1 MVKSTTIDF
10 SYFPVRAER
19 ARSAFKLGGM
29 FLITSKQ
36 SSEAFFEMKNQRYQY
51 YSLASLETEQNR
63 FVSTLPFSIRVL
75 LESLLRQENGV
86 GITQEHI
93 ENLAQW
99 SSKRENKG
107 EVPFKPARVIL
118 QDFTGVPAVVDLA
131 SLRKTIADF
140 GGDPTT
146 INPEV
151 PVDLVVDHS
160 VQVDVAGVKQALQLN
175 MKMEFQRNQERYRFL
190 SWAQK
195 VFDNYRVV
203 PPATGIVH
211 QVNIEYL
218 ATVVTKKKQEDGTTL
233 LYPDTLVGTDSHTT
247 MVNGLG
253 VLGWGVGGIEAEASM
268 LGEPSYFPV
277 PEVVGVR
284 FINEL
289 SQGATAT
296 DLALKVTQVLRKQK
310 VVGKFVEFFGTGLV
324 SLSLADRATVANMA
338 PEYGATCGFFPV
350 DDETIRYLRLTGRE
364 EEAVAI
370 TERYL
375 KENQLFYDPLTD
387 LEPNYTKVIEIDL
400 SKIEANLAG
409 PKRPQD
415 LVPLSEMKSAFE
427 HAISA
432 PEGLQGFGLSKEQQ
446 TQSVALDLEGVH
458 HELKPG
464 AVAIAA
470 ITSCTNT
477 SNPFVMLS
485 AGLVAK
491 KAAQLGLNVPNY
503 VKTSLAPGSKV
514 VTAYLEKAGLL
525 PYLEQLGF
533 HLVGYGCTTCIG
545 NSGALKPEVESVIKE
560 NDLLTAGV
568 LSGNRNFEGRIHPL
582 VKANYLA
589 SPPLVVL
596 YALAGTVNIDV
607 LNEPIGIGEGGIP
620 VYFND
625 LWPTRDEI
633 QALIDECVTPELYKQ
648 EYARVFSDNEEWN
661 SIETDAEPLYGWEE
675 TSTYIANPPY
685 FSGMTKERVARK
697 PLKQLAVLAKFGDSV
712 TTDHISPAGSIQK
725 NSPAGHYLIERGVPV
740 REFNSYGARR
750 GHHEVMMRG
759 TLANIR
765 IRNQLVPG
773 VEGGYTIFTP
783 TQEKMAIY
791 DAAMNYQKQ
800 GTKTVILAGDD
811 YGMGSSRDWAAK
823 GVQLLGVEAVIAK
836 SYERIHRSNLVMMG
850 VLPLQFKSGEDANSL
865 GLTGTEL
872 FDIAIDE
879 TKGILDTVTV
889 TATKPDGETI
899 QFETI
904 LRFDSA
910 VDITYYQHGGI
921 LPMVIRKKLQG

>member
-1 MVKSTTIDF
+1 
-10 SYFPVRAER
+10 
-19 ARSAFKLGGM
+19 M
-29 FLITSKQ
+29 FLITNKK
-36 SSEAFFEMKNQRYQY
+36 SSNAFFELNHQMYHY
-51 YSLASLETEQNR
+51 YSLASLETEGHS
-63 FVSTLPFSIRVL
+63 FVAKLPYSIRVL
-75 LESLLRQENGV
+75 LESLLRQSNHN
-86 GITQEHI
+86 GITEEHI
-93 ENLAQW
+93 KQLANW
-99 SSKRENKG
+99 SANKPNKG

-118 QDFTGVPAVVDLA
+118 QDFTGVPAIVDLA

-140 GGDPTT
+140 GGDPTK

-218 ATVVTKKKQEDGTTL
+218 ATVVTQKKQADDTIL

-247 MVNGLG
+247 MVNALG

-268 LGEPSYFPV
+268 LGEPSYFPI
-277 PEVVGVR
+277 PDVVGVR
-284 FINEL
+284 FVNEL

-310 VVGKFVEFFGTGLV
+310 VVGKFVEFFGSGLI
-324 SLSLADRATVANMA
+324 SLSLANRATVANMA

-350 DDETIRYLRLTGRE
+350 DDETIRYMRLTGRE
-364 EEAVAI
+364 EQNVAVA
-370 TERYL
+370 ERYL
-375 KENQLFYDPLTD
+375 KENQLFYDPKND
-387 LEPNYTKVIEIDL
+387 QEPNYTKVIEIDL
-400 SKIEANLAG
+400 SEIEANLAG

-415 LVPLSEMKSAFE
+415 LVPLSEMKTAFE
-427 HAISA
+427 HAVKA
-432 PEGLQGFGLSKEQQ
+432 LTGLQGFGLTEKQLTENV
-446 TQSVALDLEGVH
+446 TLELEGERH
-458 HELKPG
+458 QLKPG
-464 AVAIAA
+464 AIAIAA

-491 KAAQLGLNVPNY
+491 KAALLGLNVPNY

-514 VTAYLEKAGLL
+514 VTAYLKKAGLL

-545 NSGALKPEVESVIKE
+545 NSGALKPEVEDVIKE

-568 LSGNRNFEGRIHPL
+568 LSGNRNFEGRIHSL

-596 YALAGTVNIDV
+596 YALAGTVDIDV
-607 LNEPIGIGEGGIP
+607 FNEPIGIGENGIP
-620 VYFND
+620 IYFND
-625 LWPTRDEI
+625 IWPSRDEI
-633 QALIDECVTPELYKQ
+633 QALIDECVTPELYQ
-648 EYARVFSDNEEWN
+648 AEYARVFSDNEEWN
-661 SIETDAEPLYGWEE
+661 QIETNDEPLYGWEE
-675 TSTYIANPPY
+675 ESTYIANPPY
-685 FSGMTKERVARK
+685 FTKMTKEREPRR
-697 PLKQLAVLAKFGDSV
+697 PLKRLAVLAKFGDSV

-725 NSPAGHYLIERGVPV
+725 NSPAGQYLIDRGVEV

-765 IRNQLVPG
+765 IRNQLVPE
-773 VEGGYTIFTP
+773 VEGGYTIFMP
-783 TQEKMAIY
+783 TNERMAIY

-800 GTKTVILAGDD
+800 GTKLVILAGDD

-823 GVQLLGVEAVIAK
+823 GVQLLGVEVVIAK

-850 VLPLQFKSGEDANSL
+850 VLPLQFKPGEDADNL

-872 FDIAIDE
+872 FDIDIDE
-879 TKGILDTVTV
+879 TKGILDTVKV
-889 TATKPDGETI
+889 TASKSNGEVI
-899 QFETI
+899 EFETV

-921 LPMVIRKKLQG
+921 LPMVIRKKL

>member
-1 MVKSTTIDF
+1 VITEKKLPKNF
-10 SYFPVRAER
+10 
-19 ARSAFKLGGM
+19 FKLHGQ
-29 FLITSKQ
+29 T
-36 SSEAFFEMKNQRYQY
+36 YYY
-51 YSLASLETEQNR
+51 YSLASLESAQHL
-63 FVSTLPFSIRVL
+63 FVDKLPFSIRVL
-75 LESLLRQENGV
+75 LESLLRQENGQ

-93 ENLAQW
+93 QQLAQW
-99 SSKRENKG
+99 SPNQENKG

-131 SLRKTIADF
+131 ALRKTIADF

-151 PVDLVVDHS
+151 PVDLVIDHS

-218 ATVVTKKKQEDGTTL
+218 ASVVTQKKLTDDSIL

-247 MVNGLG
+247 MANALG

-268 LGEPSYFPV
+268 LGEPSYFPI

-284 FINEL
+284 FVHAL

-310 VVGKFVEFFGTGLV
+310 VVGKFVEFFGPGLA

-350 DDETIRYLRLTGRE
+350 DDETLRYLRLTGRNE
-364 EEAVAI
+364 QAVAVA
-370 TERYL
+370 ERYL
-375 KENQLFYDPLTD
+375 KENQLFYDPLED
-387 LEPNYTKVIEIDL
+387 AEPNYSKVIEIDL
-400 SKIEANLAG
+400 SEIEANLAG

-415 LVPLSEMKSAFE
+415 LIPLSQMKTSFAE
-427 HAISA
+427 AVQA
-432 PEGLQGFGLSKEQQ
+432 PSGLQGFGLSKEQ
-446 TQSVALDLEGVH
+446 LEQKVPLTLEDEI

-464 AVAIAA
+464 ALAIAA

-491 KAAQLGLNVPNY
+491 KATQLGLKVPNY

-514 VTAYLEKAGLL
+514 VTAYLKKAGLL

-545 NSGALKPEVESVIKE
+545 NSGNLKPEVEAAIKE

-596 YALAGTVNIDV
+596 YALAGTVDLDV
-607 LNEPIGIGEGGIP
+607 LNEPIGIGNKGRPI
-620 VYFND
+620 YFAD

-633 QALIDECVTPELYKQ
+633 QALVDECVTPELYQ
-648 EYARVFSDNEEWN
+648 AEYARVFSDNEAWN
-661 SIETDAEPLYGWEE
+661 QIETSAEPLYAWDEA
-675 TSTYIANPPY
+675 STYIANPPY
-685 FSGMTKERVARK
+685 FDGMTKERTTRE
-697 PLKQLAVLAKFGDSV
+697 PLKDLAVLAKFGDSV

-725 NSPAGHYLIERGVPV
+725 NSPAGQYLVEKGVPI

-773 VEGGYTIFTP
+773 VEGGVTVFAP
-783 TQEKMAIY
+783 TQEKMPIY
-791 DAAMNYQKQ
+791 DAAMKYQEAR
-800 GTKTVILAGDD
+800 TKLVILAGDD

-850 VLPLQFKSGEDANSL
+850 VLPLQFLPGEDAESL
-865 GLTGTEL
+865 GLTGTER
-872 FDIAIDE
+872 FDIDIDE
-879 TKGILDTVTV
+879 TKGILDHVTV
-889 TATKPDGETI
+889 TAKKVTGETI

-904 LRFDSA
+904 VRFDSA

-921 LPMVIRKKLQG
+921 LPMVIRKKLL

>member
-1 MVKSTTIDF
+1 MITNKKS
-10 SYFPVRAER
+10 SN
-19 ARSAFKLGGM
+19 
-29 FLITSKQ
+29 
-36 SSEAFFEMKNQRYQY
+36 AFFELNHQMYHY
-51 YSLASLETEQNR
+51 YTLASLETEGHS
-63 FVSTLPFSIRVL
+63 FVAKLPFSIRVL
-75 LESLLRQENGV
+75 LESLLRQLNHN
-86 GITQEHI
+86 GITEEHI
-93 ENLAQW
+93 EQLANW
-99 SSKRENKG
+99 SANQPNKG

-118 QDFTGVPAVVDLA
+118 QDFTGVPAIVDLA
-131 SLRKTIADF
+131 SLRKIIADF
-140 GGDPTT
+140 GGDPTK

-218 ATVVTKKKQEDGTTL
+218 ATVVTQKKQADDTIL

-247 MVNGLG
+247 MVNALG

-268 LGEPSYFPV
+268 LGEPSYFPI
-277 PEVVGVR
+277 PDVVGVR
-284 FINEL
+284 FVNEL

-310 VVGKFVEFFGTGLV
+310 VVGKFVEFFGSGLI

-364 EEAVAI
+364 EQNVAVA
-370 TERYL
+370 ERYL
-375 KENQLFYDPLTD
+375 KENQLFYDPKND
-387 LEPNYTKVIEIDL
+387 QEPNYTKVIEIDL
-400 SKIEANLAG
+400 SEIEANLAG

-415 LVPLSEMKSAFE
+415 LVPLSEMKTAFE
-427 HAISA
+427 HAVKAST
-432 PEGLQGFGLSKEQQ
+432 GLQGFGLTEKQLTENV
-446 TQSVALDLEGVH
+446 TLELEGERH
-458 HELKPG
+458 QLKPG
-464 AVAIAA
+464 AIAIAA

-491 KAAQLGLNVPNY
+491 KAALLGLNVPNY

-514 VTAYLEKAGLL
+514 VTAYLKKAGLL

-545 NSGALKPEVESVIKE
+545 NSGALKPEVEDVIKE

-568 LSGNRNFEGRIHPL
+568 LSGNRNFEGRIHSL

-596 YALAGTVNIDV
+596 YALAGTVDIDV
-607 LNEPIGIGEGGIP
+607 FNEPIGIGENGIP
-620 VYFND
+620 IYFND
-625 LWPTRDEI
+625 IWPSRDEI
-633 QALIDECVTPELYKQ
+633 QALIDECVTPELYQ
-648 EYARVFSDNEEWN
+648 AEYARVFSDNEEWN
-661 SIETDAEPLYGWEE
+661 QIETNDEPLYGWEE
-675 TSTYIANPPY
+675 ESTYIANPPY
-685 FSGMTKERVARK
+685 FTKMTKEREPRR
-697 PLKQLAVLAKFGDSV
+697 PLKRLAVLAKFGDSV

-725 NSPAGHYLIERGVPV
+725 NSPAGQYLIDRGVEV

-765 IRNQLVPG
+765 IRNQLVPE
-773 VEGGYTIFTP
+773 VEGGYTIFMP
-783 TQEKMAIY
+783 TNERMAIY

-800 GTKTVILAGDD
+800 GTKLVILAGDD

-823 GVQLLGVEAVIAK
+823 GVQLLGVEVVIAK

-850 VLPLQFKSGEDANSL
+850 VLPLQFKPGEDADNL

-872 FDIAIDE
+872 FDIDIDE
-879 TKGILDTVTV
+879 TKGILDTVKV
-889 TATKPDGETI
+889 TASKSNGEVI
-899 QFETI
+899 EFETV

-921 LPMVIRKKLQG
+921 LPMVIRKKL

>member
-1 MVKSTTIDF
+1 MVLTTKTQTAKT
-10 SYFPVRAER
+10 Y
-19 ARSAFKLGGM
+19 
-29 FLITSKQ
+29 
-36 SSEAFFEMKNQRYQY
+36 FEMNHQKY
-51 YSLASLETEQNR
+51 YYYALSSLESSGQQYINK
-63 FVSTLPFSIRVL
+63 LPYSIRVL
-75 LESLLRQENGV
+75 LESLLRQINHN
-86 GITQEHI
+86 GITKEHI
-93 ENLAQW
+93 DQLAQW
-99 SSKRENKG
+99 SPNQPNKG

-118 QDFTGVPAVVDLA
+118 QDFTGVPAIVDLA

-140 GGDPTT
+140 GGDPTK

-218 ATVVTKKKQEDGTTL
+218 ASVVTQNKQEDGTIL

-247 MVNGLG
+247 MVNALG

-268 LGEPSYFPV
+268 LGEPSYFPI

-296 DLALKVTQVLRKQK
+296 DLALKVTQVLREQK
-310 VVGKFVEFFGTGLV
+310 VVGKFVEFFGAGLV
-324 SLSLADRATVANMA
+324 HLSLADRATVANMA

-364 EEAVAI
+364 DQAVAI
-370 TERYL
+370 AERYL
-375 KENQLFYDPLTD
+375 KENQLFYDPIND
-387 LEPNYTKVIEIDL
+387 QEPNYTKVIEIDL
-400 SKIEANLAG
+400 SMIEANLAG

-415 LVPLSEMKSAFE
+415 LIPLSKMKTAFE
-427 HAISA
+427 QAVKA
-432 PEGLQGFGLSKEQQ
+432 PEGLQGFGLSEEQQ
-446 TQSVALDLEGVH
+446 KQSISLDLDDVH
-458 HELKPG
+458 HQLKPG
-464 AVAIAA
+464 ALAIAA

-491 KAAQLGLNVPNY
+491 KAAILGLNVPNY

-545 NSGALKPEVESVIKE
+545 NSGALKPEVEAAIKE
-560 NDLLTAGV
+560 NDLLTSGV

-596 YALAGTVNIDV
+596 YALAGTVDIDV
-607 LNEPIGIGEGGIP
+607 FNEPIGIGENDIP
-620 VYFND
+620 IYFND

-633 QALIDECVTPELYKQ
+633 QALIDQCVTPELYKQ

-661 SIETDAEPLYGWEE
+661 QIETDAEALYAWEE

-685 FSGMTKERVARK
+685 FEGMTKEREPRK

-725 NSPAGHYLIERGVPV
+725 NSPAGQYLIERGVEV

-773 VEGGYTIFTP
+773 TEGGYTVFAP
-783 TQEKMAIY
+783 TKEKMAIY

-800 GTKTVILAGDD
+800 GTKLVILAGDD

-850 VLPLQFKSGEDANSL
+850 VLPLQFKSGEDADSL
-865 GLTGTEL
+865 GLTGTES
-872 FDIAIDE
+872 FDIDIDE
-879 TKGILDTVTV
+879 TKGILDNVTV
-889 TATKPDGETI
+889 TATKQNGEKI

-910 VDITYYQHGGI
+910 VDITYYQNGGI
-921 LPMVIRKKLQG
+921 LPMVIRKKLQS

>member
-1 MVKSTTIDF
+1 
-10 SYFPVRAER
+10 
-19 ARSAFKLGGM
+19 M
-29 FLITSKQ
+29 FLITSKEL
-36 SSEAFFEMKNQRYQY
+36 SEIFFEMDQKKYHY
-51 YSLASLETEQNR
+51 YSLASLETEQHQ
-63 FVSTLPFSIRVL
+63 FIGKLPFSIRVL
-75 LESLLRQENGV
+75 LESLLRQKNGT
-86 GITQEHI
+86 GITQKHI
-93 ENLAQW
+93 DDLAKW
-99 SSKRENKG
+99 SAKHENKG

-118 QDFTGVPAVVDLA
+118 QDFTGVPAIVDLA

-140 GGDPTT
+140 GGEPTK

-160 VQVDVAGVKQALQLN
+160 VQVDVAGMKQALQLN
-175 MKMEFQRNQERYRFL
+175 MNMEFQRNQERYRFL

-218 ATVVTKKKQEDGTTL
+218 ATVVTQKRIDDDTIL

-247 MVNGLG
+247 MVNALG

-268 LGEPSYFPV
+268 LGEPSYFPI

-296 DLALKVTQVLRKQK
+296 DLALKVTQVLREQK
-310 VVGKFVEFFGTGLV
+310 VVGKFVEFFGSGLIK
-324 SLSLADRATVANMA
+324 LSLADRATVANMA

-350 DDETIRYLRLTGRE
+350 DDETIRYLRLTGRDE
-364 EEAVAI
+364 QTVAV

-375 KENQLFYDPLTD
+375 KENQLFYDPIND
-387 LEPNYTKVIEIDL
+387 PEPEYTKVIEIDL
-400 SKIEANLAG
+400 SEIEANLAG

-415 LVPLSEMKSAFE
+415 LVPLSEMKKTFE
-427 HAISA
+427 KAVHS
-432 PEGLQGFGLSKEQQ
+432 PEGLQGFGLTEKQLEK
-446 TQSVALDLEGVH
+446 SVSLELEGVH
-458 HELKPG
+458 HQLKPG
-464 AVAIAA
+464 VLAIAA

-491 KAAQLGLNVPNY
+491 KAALLGLQVPNY

-545 NSGALKPEVESVIKE
+545 NSGALKPEVEEAIKE
-560 NDLLTAGV
+560 NDLLTSGV

-582 VKANYLA
+582 IKANYLA

-596 YALAGTVNIDV
+596 YALAGTVDIDV
-607 LNEPIGIGEGGIP
+607 FNEPIGIGENDIP
-620 VYFND
+620 IYFND
-625 LWPTRDEI
+625 LWPSRDEI
-633 QALIDECVTPELYKQ
+633 QALIDECVTPELYQQ
-648 EYARVFSDNEEWN
+648 EYARVFSDNAEWN
-661 SIETDAEPLYGWEE
+661 KIETNDEPLYSWEE
-675 TSTYIANPPY
+675 ESTYIANPPY
-685 FSGMTKERVARK
+685 FVGMTKERIPRK
-697 PLKQLAVLAKFGDSV
+697 PLNQLAVLAKFGDSV

-725 NSPAGHYLIERGVPV
+725 NSPAGQYLMDRGVGV

-783 TQEKMAIY
+783 TQEKMTIY

-800 GTKTVILAGDD
+800 GTKLVILAGDD

-850 VLPLQFKSGEDANSL
+850 VLPLQFKTGEDADSL

-889 TATKPDGETI
+889 TATKTTGEI
-899 QFETI
+899 VQFETI

-910 VDITYYQHGGI
+910 VDLTYYQHGGI
-921 LPMVIRKKLQG
+921 LPMVIRKKLQC

>member
-1 MVKSTTIDF
+1 MVLISKQ
-10 SYFPVRAER
+10 
-19 ARSAFKLGGM
+19 RSAE
-29 FLITSKQ
+29 T
-36 SSEAFFEMKNQRYQY
+36 FFYYDNQKYHY
-51 YSLASLETEQNR
+51 YELASLETEQNL
-63 FVSTLPFSIRVL
+63 FVSKLPFSIRVL
-75 LESLLRQENGV
+75 LESLLRQKNGT
-86 GITQEHI
+86 GITQQHI
-93 ENLAQW
+93 DQLANW
-99 SSKRENKG
+99 SAKEKNVG

-151 PVDLVVDHS
+151 PVDLVIDHS

-175 MKMEFQRNQERYRFL
+175 MSMEFQRNQERYRFL

-211 QVNIEYL
+211 QVNVEYL
-218 ATVVTKKKQEDGTTL
+218 ASVVIQKKMEDRSTL

-247 MVNGLG
+247 MVNALG

-268 LGEPSYFPV
+268 LGEPSYFPI
-277 PEVVGVR
+277 PEVIGVR
-284 FINEL
+284 FVNEL

-296 DLALKVTQVLRKQK
+296 DLALKVTQVLREQK
-310 VVGKFVEFFGTGLV
+310 VVGKFVEFFGPGLV
-324 SLSLADRATVANMA
+324 NLSLADRATVANMA

-364 EEAVAI
+364 EHAVKVA
-370 TERYL
+370 EHYL
-375 KENQLFYDPLTD
+375 KENQLFYEPSTD
-387 LEPNYTKVIEIDL
+387 QEPSYTKVIEIDL
-400 SKIEANLAG
+400 SKIVANLAG

-415 LVPLSEMKSAFE
+415 LIPLTEMKNSFE
-427 HAISA
+427 EALNA
-432 PEGLQGFGLSKEQQ
+432 PSGLQGFGLSKEQQ
-446 TQSVALDLEGVH
+446 EQSIPLDLEGEH

-464 AVAIAA
+464 ALAIAA

-491 KAAQLGLNVPNY
+491 KAAELGLTVPNY

-525 PYLEQLGF
+525 PYLETLGF

-545 NSGALKPEVESVIKE
+545 NSGALKPEVEEVIKE

-596 YALAGTVNIDV
+596 YALAGTVAIDV
-607 LNEPIGIGEGGIP
+607 FNEPIGIDKNGIP
-620 VYFND
+620 IYFND
-625 LWPTRDEI
+625 LWPSREEV
-633 QALIDECVTPELYKQ
+633 QHLIDQCVTPELYKQ
-648 EYARVFSDNEEWN
+648 EYAGVFNDNEEWN
-661 SIETDAEPLYGWEE
+661 KIQTTAEPLYAWDQA
-675 TSTYIANPPY
+675 STYIANPPY
-685 FSGMTKERVARK
+685 FEGMSQERTVRE
-697 PLKQLAVLAKFGDSV
+697 PLKNLAVLAKFGDSV

-725 NSPAGHYLIERGVPV
+725 NSPAGQYLTEQGVDI
-740 REFNSYGARR
+740 RAFNSYGARR

-765 IRNQLVPG
+765 IRNQLVPEI
-773 VEGGYTIFTP
+773 EGGYTIFQP
-783 TQEKMAIY
+783 TRETMPIY
-791 DAAMNYQKQ
+791 DAAMKYQQ
-800 GTKTVILAGDD
+800 EGTKLVILAGDD

-850 VLPLQFKSGEDANSL
+850 VLPLQFLKGQDAESL
-865 GLTGTEL
+865 GLTGTEQ
-872 FDIAIDE
+872 FDIEIDE
-879 TKGILDTVTV
+879 TKGILDTVKV
-889 TATKPDGETI
+889 TAKKDSGETI
-899 QFETI
+899 EFETL

-921 LPMVIRKKLQG
+921 LPMVIRKKLEQMA

>member
-1 MVKSTTIDF
+1 M
-10 SYFPVRAER
+10 
-19 ARSAFKLGGM
+19 
-29 FLITSKQ
+29 ITSKQ
-36 SSEAFFEMKNQRYQY
+36 ASETFFEMNHKQYSY
-51 YSLASLETEQNR
+51 YSLASLETAQDP
-63 FVSTLPFSIRVL
+63 FVAKLPFSIRVL
-75 LESLLRQENGV
+75 LESLLRQKNGV

-93 ENLAQW
+93 DDLSRW
-99 SSKRENKG
+99 SSKHINNG

-118 QDFTGVPAVVDLA
+118 QDFTGVPAIVDLA

-218 ATVVTKKKQEDGTTL
+218 ASVVTQKKQEDGRIL

-247 MVNGLG
+247 MVNALG

-268 LGEPSYFPV
+268 LGEPSYFPI
-277 PEVVGVR
+277 PDVVGVR

-296 DLALKVTQVLRKQK
+296 DLALKVTQVLREQK
-310 VVGKFVEFFGTGLV
+310 VVGKFVEFFGSGLV
-324 SLSLADRATVANMA
+324 NLSLADRATVANMA

-364 EEAVAI
+364 EQAVVVA
-370 TERYL
+370 ERYL
-375 KENQLFYDPLTD
+375 KENQLFYDPIND
-387 LEPNYTKVIEIDL
+387 QEPNYTKVIEIDL
-400 SKIEANLAG
+400 SEIEANLAG

-415 LVPLSEMKSAFE
+415 LVPLSEMKTAFE
-427 HAISA
+427 QALKA
-432 PEGLQGFGLSKEQQ
+432 PAGLQGYGLSEEQREE
-446 TQSVALDLEGVH
+446 SVPLELEGVH
-458 HELKPG
+458 HQLKPG
-464 AVAIAA
+464 AVGIAA

-491 KAAQLGLNVPNY
+491 KAALLGLNVPNY

-545 NSGALKPEVESVIKE
+545 NSGALKPEIEEVIKD
-560 NDLLTAGV
+560 NDLLMAGV

-596 YALAGTVNIDV
+596 YALAGRVDIDV
-607 LNEPIGIGEGGIP
+607 FNEPIGIGENEMPI
-620 VYFND
+620 YFND

-633 QALIDECVTPELYKQ
+633 QKLIDECVTPELYQQ
-648 EYARVFSDNEEWN
+648 EYAQVFSDNEEWN
-661 SIETDAEPLYGWEE
+661 NIETNDEPLYSWEE
-675 TSTYIANPPY
+675 ASTYIANPPY
-685 FSGMTKERVARK
+685 FKGMSKERESRK
-697 PLKQLAVLAKFGDSV
+697 PLKQLAVIAKFGDSV

-725 NSPAGHYLIERGVPV
+725 NSPAGQYLVDRGVAI

-765 IRNQLVPG
+765 IRNQLVPEI
-773 VEGGYTIFTP
+773 EGGYTVFAP
-783 TQEKMAIY
+783 TQEKMSIY

-800 GTKTVILAGDD
+800 GTKLVILAGDD

-850 VLPLQFKSGEDANSL
+850 VLPLQFKPGEDADHL

-872 FDIAIDE
+872 FDIDIDE
-879 TKGILDTVTV
+879 TKGVLDTVTV
-889 TATKPDGETI
+889 TASKPNGEVI
-899 QFETI
+899 KFETL

-921 LPMVIRKKLQG
+921 LPMVIRKKLQS

>member
-1 MVKSTTIDF
+1 MVLTTKTQTAKT
-10 SYFPVRAER
+10 Y
-19 ARSAFKLGGM
+19 
-29 FLITSKQ
+29 
-36 SSEAFFEMKNQRYQY
+36 FEMNHQKY
-51 YSLASLETEQNR
+51 YYYALSSLESSGQQYINK
-63 FVSTLPFSIRVL
+63 LPYSIRVL
-75 LESLLRQENGV
+75 LESLLRQINHN
-86 GITQEHI
+86 GITKEHI
-93 ENLAQW
+93 DQLAQW
-99 SSKRENKG
+99 SPNQPNKG

-118 QDFTGVPAVVDLA
+118 QDFTGVPAIVDLA

-140 GGDPTT
+140 GGDPTK

-218 ATVVTKKKQEDGTTL
+218 ASVVTQNKQEDGTIL

-247 MVNGLG
+247 MVNALG

-268 LGEPSYFPV
+268 LGEPSYFPI

-284 FINEL
+284 FNNEL

-296 DLALKVTQVLRKQK
+296 DLALKVTQVLREQK
-310 VVGKFVEFFGTGLV
+310 VVGKFVEFFGAGLV
-324 SLSLADRATVANMA
+324 HLSLADRATVANMA

-364 EEAVAI
+364 DQAVAI
-370 TERYL
+370 AERYL
-375 KENQLFYDPLTD
+375 KENQLFYDPIND
-387 LEPNYTKVIEIDL
+387 QEPNYTKVIEIDL
-400 SKIEANLAG
+400 SMIEANLAG

-415 LVPLSEMKSAFE
+415 LIPLSKMKTAFE
-427 HAISA
+427 QAVKA
-432 PEGLQGFGLSKEQQ
+432 PEGLQGFGLSEEQQ
-446 TQSVALDLEGVH
+446 KQSVSLELDDVH
-458 HELKPG
+458 HQLKPG
-464 AVAIAA
+464 ALAIAA

-491 KAAQLGLNVPNY
+491 KAAMLGLNVPNY

-545 NSGALKPEVESVIKE
+545 NSGALKSEVEAVIKE
-560 NDLLTAGV
+560 NDLLTSGV

-607 LNEPIGIGEGGIP
+607 FNEPIGIGENDIP
-620 VYFND
+620 IYFND

-661 SIETDAEPLYGWEE
+661 QIETDAEALYGWEE

-685 FSGMTKERVARK
+685 FEGMTKEREPRK

-725 NSPAGHYLIERGVPV
+725 NSPAGQYLIERGVEV

-773 VEGGYTIFTP
+773 TEGGYTVFAP
-783 TQEKMAIY
+783 TKEKMAIY

-800 GTKTVILAGDD
+800 GTKLVILAGDD

-850 VLPLQFKSGEDANSL
+850 VLPLQFKSGEDADSL
-865 GLTGTEL
+865 GLTGTES
-872 FDIAIDE
+872 FDIDIDE
-879 TKGILDTVTV
+879 TKGILDNVTV
-889 TATKPDGETI
+889 TATEQNGEKI

-921 LPMVIRKKLQG
+921 LPMVIRKKLQS

>member
-1 MVKSTTIDF
+1 VPYVIKYNIRYSVLHKFFKFRRDNVITEKKLPKNF
-10 SYFPVRAER
+10 
-19 ARSAFKLGGM
+19 FKLHGQ
-29 FLITSKQ
+29 T
-36 SSEAFFEMKNQRYQY
+36 YYY
-51 YSLASLETEQNR
+51 YSLASLETAQHL
-63 FVSTLPFSIRVL
+63 FIDKLPFSIRVL
-75 LESLLRQENGV
+75 LESLLRQENGQ

-93 ENLAQW
+93 QQLAQW
-99 SSKRENKG
+99 SPNQENKG

-131 SLRKTIADF
+131 ALRKTIADF

-151 PVDLVVDHS
+151 PVDLVIDHS

-218 ATVVTKKKQEDGTTL
+218 ASVVTQKKLTDDSIL

-247 MVNGLG
+247 MANALG

-268 LGEPSYFPV
+268 LGEPSYFPI

-284 FINEL
+284 FVHAL

-310 VVGKFVEFFGTGLV
+310 VVGKFVEFFGPGLA

-350 DDETIRYLRLTGRE
+350 DDETLRYLRLTGRDE
-364 EEAVAI
+364 QAVAVA
-370 TERYL
+370 ERYL
-375 KENQLFYDPLTD
+375 KENQLFYDPLED
-387 LEPNYTKVIEIDL
+387 AEPNYSKVIEIDL
-400 SKIEANLAG
+400 SEIEANLAG

-415 LVPLSEMKSAFE
+415 LIPLSQMKTSFAE
-427 HAISA
+427 AVQA
-432 PEGLQGFGLSKEQQ
+432 PSGLQGFGLSKEQLVQ
-446 TQSVALDLEGVH
+446 KVPLTLEDET

-464 AVAIAA
+464 ALAIAA

-491 KAAQLGLNVPNY
+491 KATQLGLKVPNY

-545 NSGALKPEVESVIKE
+545 NSGSLKPEVEAVIKE
-560 NDLLTAGV
+560 KDLLTAGV

-596 YALAGTVNIDV
+596 YALAGTVDLDV
-607 LNEPIGIGEGGIP
+607 LKEPIGIGNQGRPI
-620 VYFND
+620 YFAD

-633 QALIDECVTPELYKQ
+633 QALIDECVTPELYQ
-648 EYARVFSDNEEWN
+648 AEYARVFSENEAWN
-661 SIETDAEPLYGWEE
+661 KIETTAEPLYAWDEA
-675 TSTYIANPPY
+675 STYIANPPY
-685 FSGMTKERVARK
+685 FEGMTKERTTRK
-697 PLKQLAVLAKFGDSV
+697 PLKDLAVLAKFGDSV

-725 NSPAGHYLIERGVPV
+725 NSPAGQYLMEKGVPV

-773 VEGGYTIFTP
+773 VEGGVTVFAP
-783 TQEKMAIY
+783 TQEKLPIY
-791 DAAMNYQKQ
+791 DAAMKYQKA
-800 GTKTVILAGDD
+800 GTKLVILAGDD

-850 VLPLQFKSGEDANSL
+850 VLPLQFLPGEDAERL
-865 GLTGTEL
+865 GLTGTER
-872 FDIAIDE
+872 FDIDIDE
-879 TKGILDTVTV
+879 IKGILDHVTV
-889 TATKPDGETI
+889 TAKKATGATI

-904 LRFDSA
+904 VRFDSA

-921 LPMVIRKKLQG
+921 LPMVIRKKLLRNTVK

>member
-1 MVKSTTIDF
+1 MTTKTQTAKT
-10 SYFPVRAER
+10 Y
-19 ARSAFKLGGM
+19 
-29 FLITSKQ
+29 
-36 SSEAFFEMKNQRYQY
+36 FEMNHQKY
-51 YSLASLETEQNR
+51 YYYALSSLESSGQQYINK
-63 FVSTLPFSIRVL
+63 LPYSIRVL
-75 LESLLRQENGV
+75 LESLLRQINHN
-86 GITQEHI
+86 GITKEHI
-93 ENLAQW
+93 DQLAQW
-99 SSKRENKG
+99 SPNQPNKG

-118 QDFTGVPAVVDLA
+118 QDFTGVPAIVDLA

-140 GGDPTT
+140 GGDPTK

-218 ATVVTKKKQEDGTTL
+218 ASVVTQNKQEDGTIL

-247 MVNGLG
+247 MVNALG

-268 LGEPSYFPV
+268 LGEPSYFPI

-284 FINEL
+284 FNNEL

-296 DLALKVTQVLRKQK
+296 DLALKVTQVLREQK
-310 VVGKFVEFFGTGLV
+310 VVGKFVEFFGAGLV
-324 SLSLADRATVANMA
+324 HLSLADRATVANMA

-364 EEAVAI
+364 DQAVAI
-370 TERYL
+370 AERYL
-375 KENQLFYDPLTD
+375 KENQLFYDPIND
-387 LEPNYTKVIEIDL
+387 QEPNYTKVIEIDL
-400 SKIEANLAG
+400 SMIEANLAG

-415 LVPLSEMKSAFE
+415 LIPLSKMKTAFE
-427 HAISA
+427 QAVKA
-432 PEGLQGFGLSKEQQ
+432 PEGLQGFGLSEEQQ
-446 TQSVALDLEGVH
+446 KQSVSLELNDVH
-458 HELKPG
+458 HQLKPG
-464 AVAIAA
+464 ALAIAA

-491 KAAQLGLNVPNY
+491 KAAMLGLNVPNY

-545 NSGALKPEVESVIKE
+545 NSGALKSEVEAVIKE
-560 NDLLTAGV
+560 NDLLTSGV

-607 LNEPIGIGEGGIP
+607 FNEPIGIGENDIP
-620 VYFND
+620 IYFND

-661 SIETDAEPLYGWEE
+661 QIETDAEALYGWEE
-675 TSTYIANPPY
+675 PSTYIANPPY
-685 FSGMTKERVARK
+685 FEGMTKEREPRK

-725 NSPAGHYLIERGVPV
+725 NSPAGQYLIERGVEV

-773 VEGGYTIFTP
+773 TEGGYTVFAP
-783 TQEKMAIY
+783 TKEKMAIY

-800 GTKTVILAGDD
+800 GTKLVILAGDD

-850 VLPLQFKSGEDANSL
+850 VLPLQFKSGEDADSL
-865 GLTGTEL
+865 GLTGTES
-872 FDIAIDE
+872 FDIDIDE
-879 TKGILDTVTV
+879 TKGILDNVTV
-889 TATKPDGETI
+889 TATKQNGEKI

-921 LPMVIRKKLQG
+921 LPMVIRKKLQS

>member
-1 MVKSTTIDF
+1 MVLTTKTQTAKT
-10 SYFPVRAER
+10 Y
-19 ARSAFKLGGM
+19 
-29 FLITSKQ
+29 
-36 SSEAFFEMKNQRYQY
+36 FEMNHQKY
-51 YSLASLETEQNR
+51 YYYALSSLESSGQQYINK
-63 FVSTLPFSIRVL
+63 LPYSIRVL
-75 LESLLRQENGV
+75 LESLLRQINHN
-86 GITQEHI
+86 GITKEHI
-93 ENLAQW
+93 EQLAQW
-99 SSKRENKG
+99 SPNQPNKG

-118 QDFTGVPAVVDLA
+118 QDFTGVPAIVDLA

-140 GGDPTT
+140 GGDPTK

-218 ATVVTKKKQEDGTTL
+218 ASVVTQNKQEDGTIL

-247 MVNGLG
+247 MVNALG

-268 LGEPSYFPV
+268 LGEPSYFPI

-296 DLALKVTQVLRKQK
+296 DLALKVTQVLREQK
-310 VVGKFVEFFGTGLV
+310 VVGKFVEFFGAGLV
-324 SLSLADRATVANMA
+324 HLSLADRATVANMA

-364 EEAVAI
+364 DQAVAI
-370 TERYL
+370 AERYL
-375 KENQLFYDPLTD
+375 KENQLFYDPIND
-387 LEPNYTKVIEIDL
+387 QEPNYTKVIEIDL
-400 SKIEANLAG
+400 SMIEANLAG

-415 LVPLSEMKSAFE
+415 LIPLSKMKTAFE
-427 HAISA
+427 QAVKA
-432 PEGLQGFGLSKEQQ
+432 PEGLQGFGLSEEQQ
-446 TQSVALDLEGVH
+446 KQSVSLELDDVH
-458 HELKPG
+458 HQLKPG
-464 AVAIAA
+464 ALAIAA

-491 KAAQLGLNVPNY
+491 KAAMLGLNVPNY

-545 NSGALKPEVESVIKE
+545 NSGALKPEVEAVIKE
-560 NDLLTAGV
+560 NDLLTSGV

-607 LNEPIGIGEGGIP
+607 FNEPIGIGENDIP
-620 VYFND
+620 IYFND

-661 SIETDAEPLYGWEE
+661 QIETDAEALYAWEE

-685 FSGMTKERVARK
+685 FEGMTKEREPRK

-725 NSPAGHYLIERGVPV
+725 NSPAGQYLIERGVEV

-773 VEGGYTIFTP
+773 TEGGYTVFAP
-783 TQEKMAIY
+783 TKEKMAIY

-800 GTKTVILAGDD
+800 GTKLVILAGDD

-850 VLPLQFKSGEDANSL
+850 VLPLQFKSGEDADSL
-865 GLTGTEL
+865 GLTGTES
-872 FDIAIDE
+872 FDIDIDE
-879 TKGILDTVTV
+879 TKGILDNVTV
-889 TATKPDGETI
+889 TATKQNGEKI

-921 LPMVIRKKLQG
+921 LPMVIRKKLQS

>member
-1 MVKSTTIDF
+1 
-10 SYFPVRAER
+10 
-19 ARSAFKLGGM
+19 M

-36 SSEAFFEMKNQRYQY
+36 SSEAFFEMKNQKYRY

-99 SSKRENKG
+99 SSEHENKG

-218 ATVVTKKKQEDGTTL
+218 ATVVTQKKQEDGTTL

-268 LGEPSYFPV
+268 LGEPSYFPI

-427 HAISA
+427 QAISA
-432 PEGLQGFGLSKEQQ
+432 PEGLQGFGLSEKQQ
-446 TQSVALDLEGVH
+446 TQSVALDLGGVH

-545 NSGALKPEVESVIKE
+545 NSGALKPEVEAVIKE

-596 YALAGTVNIDV
+596 YALAGTVDIDV
-607 LNEPIGIGEGGIP
+607 LNESIGIGEGGIP

-685 FSGMTKERVARK
+685 FSGMTKERVVRK

-850 VLPLQFKSGEDANSL
+850 VLPLQFKSGEDADSL

-889 TATKPDGETI
+889 TATKPDGGKI